1 MYLFVK
7 HFYRKIH
14 IQYNFNEI
22 SMAFTEADK
31 NTHGIINLTYCGI
44 IRFTHHEPLL
54 SDLLELCFCSASLIA
69 SINSTRAK
77 RSCARKLARPLD
89 KTTTGSGVLRLV
101 QSTGT
106 EVNFLSWL

>member
-1 MYLFVK
+1 MT
-7 HFYRKIH
+7 
-14 IQYNFNEI
+14 
-22 SMAFTEADK
+22 FTEADK
-31 NTHGIINLTYCGI
+31 NTHGIINLTYSGI
-44 IRFTHHEPLL
+44 ISFTRHESLR
-54 SDLLELCFCSASLIA
+54 SDLLAVCFCSAALIA
-69 SINSTRAK
+69 SINSTRPK